1 MTKAWRVL
9 YIAAATGDD
18 DVYGMQRATQVN
30 YIVDVYRKHKLVSD

>member
-1 MTKAWRVL
+1 MTKARRVL
-9 YIAAATGDD
+9 YIAAAGGD